1 MRMPMLLLAAAVLA
15 QAAPASLDVPRVIY
29 TRSFPGSVPPYFA
42 ITIFQDGAAVY
53 NESQDPDNGEKISL
67 EASAARQAFELADR
81 LDHFRHPLE
90 SGLKLANLGEKTL
103 RWEQG
108 EENSESKFN
117 YSTSEDA
124 KALVD
129 LCERVEQSARM
140 LLDLRRALKHDRLG
154 VNDAVVRIQ
163 SAWDGKQLLLRDD
176 FLPLLDQVAKNDVYI
191 HMARERAARIADAIR
206 AAH

>member
-1 MRMPMLLLAAAVLA
+1 MRMLMLLLAAAVLA

-42 ITIFQDGAAVY
+42 ITIFQDGGAIY
-53 NESQDPDNGEKISL
+53 NESEDPDNSEKISL
-67 EASAARQAFELADR
+67 EASAARQAFELAER
-81 LDHFRHPLE
+81 LEHFKHPLE
-90 SGLKLANLGEKTL
+90 SGLKLANMGEKTL
-103 RWEQG
+103 RWERG
-108 EENSESKFN
+108 GENSESKFN

-129 LCERVEQSARM
+129 LCERIEQSARM

-154 VNDAVVRIQ
+154 VNDAVVHIQ
-163 SAWDGKQLLLRDD
+163 AAWDGKQLLLRDD

-191 HMARERAARIADAIR
+191 HMARERAARIGDAIR
-206 AAH
+206 ASH

>member
-1 MRMPMLLLAAAVLA
+1 MRMLMLLAAAVLA
-15 QAAPASLDVPRVIY
+15 QAAPASSDVPRVIY
-29 TRSFPGSVPPYFA
+29 SRSFPGSVPPYFA
-42 ITIFQDGAAVY
+42 ITILLDGGAIY
-53 NESQDPDNGEKISL
+53 NESEDPDNNEKISL
-67 EASAARQAFELADR
+67 ETSAARQAFELAER
-81 LDHFRHPLE
+81 LDRFKHPLE
-90 SGLKLANLGEKTL
+90 SGLALANMGQKTL

-129 LCERVEQSARM
+129 LFERVEQSART
-140 LLDLRRALKHDRLG
+140 LLELRRALKHDRLG

-163 SAWDGKQLLLRDD
+163 SAWDGKRLLLRED
-176 FLPLLDQVAKNDVYI
+176 FLPLLDQVAKNDAYI